1 MSLLA
6 RHPPTDLLCPRRA
19 QPEVLSGTAKDAALW
34 APIGQSL
41 QFRMSMSHEEKG
53 AVASQLSVSL
63 LPECFGTSNRRVLAF
78 P

>member
-6 RHPPTDLLCPRRA
+6 HPPTDLLCPHGA
-19 QPEVLSGTAKDAALW
+19 KPEVLSVTAKDAALW
-34 APIGQSL
+34 ALNGQSL

-53 AVASQLSVSL
+53 AVASQLSVSF
-63 LPECFGTSNRRVLAF
+63 LPECLGASSRLGFAF

>member
-6 RHPPTDLLCPRRA
+6 HPPIDLLCPCGSE
-19 QPEVLSGTAKDAALW
+19 PEVLSATAKDAALW

-41 QFRMSMSHEEKG
+41 QFRLSMSHEEKG

-63 LPECFGTSNRRVLAF
+63 LPECRGASNRLVFAF